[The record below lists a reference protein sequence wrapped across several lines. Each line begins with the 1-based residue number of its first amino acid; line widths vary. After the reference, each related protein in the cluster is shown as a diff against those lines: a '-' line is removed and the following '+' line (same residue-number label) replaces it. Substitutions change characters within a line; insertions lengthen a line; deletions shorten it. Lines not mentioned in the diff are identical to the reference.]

1 MFFNSVFDMEQ
12 KELIKRI
19 NKLKKEKDAVILV
32 HNYQRAEIYEVA
44 DFLGDSLELA
54 RAATKAKAKIIVF
67 CGVDFMAE
75 SAKILNPEKVVL
87 HPEKLSVCPM
97 AQMVTVEMVLDA
109 KKRHPKAA
117 VLSYVNTTA
126 EVKAVSDICCTS
138 ANAVNVVN
146 SLEEDEIIFTPDKNL
161 AAYVQTQTK
170 KKIIPLEGYCYVHDK
185 IFAEDVKKAK
195 ELHPNAKVMVHPE
208 CRMDVIKEADA
219 VCSTSQMIK
228 YTKESAAREFIAVT
242 ECGMVNALK
251 REIPD
256 KQFWAVGGTCL
267 QMKKITLEKVYDCL
281 LNETNKVEIDKG
293 IMDKARKALERMLE
307 IS

>member
-117 VLSYVNTTA
+117 VL
-126 EVKAVSDICCTS
+126 
-138 ANAVNVVN
+138 
-146 SLEEDEIIFTPDKNL
+146 
-161 AAYVQTQTK
+161 
-170 KKIIPLEGYCYVHDK
+170 
-185 IFAEDVKKAK
+185 
-195 ELHPNAKVMVHPE
+195 
-208 CRMDVIKEADA
+208 
-219 VCSTSQMIK
+219 
-228 YTKESAAREFIAVT
+228 
-242 ECGMVNALK
+242 
-251 REIPD
+251 
-256 KQFWAVGGTCL
+256 
-267 QMKKITLEKVYDCL
+267 
-281 LNETNKVEIDKG
+281 
-293 IMDKARKALERMLE
+293 
-307 IS
+307 